1 MRPSATLSVWAP
13 LLLAGSAQAQMV
25 LSQQQ
30 PTVVYEGRG
39 TISAQPYYKRLE
51 RSDTDETG
59 GAVRVAAPTGA
70 GILALEDR
78 LPLSPTHLSVGNP
91 GMRTVPGLITPL
103 FIMGMDE
110 VSLTWFARA
119 VEGLADIGARG
130 IVVQASDRSAWRD
143 LHSRARKAGI
153 DLMLL
158 DGDAIAA
165 GYGIST
171 YPSVLMSPAL
181 AGRGAHE

>member
-1 MRPSATLSVWAP
+1 MLHSVTLIVWVP

-25 LSQQQ
+25 LSQLQ

-39 TISAQPYYKRLE
+39 TISAQPYYKRLQ
-51 RSDTDETG
+51 RNQSDL
-59 GAVRVAAPTGA
+59 AAGVTAPEGA

-78 LPLSPTHLSVGNP
+78 LPLSPKHISIGP
-91 GMRTVPGLITPL
+91 PAMKTVPGLITPL

-110 VSLTWFARA
+110 ASLTWFAQA
-119 VEGLADIGARG
+119 VEGLSDIGARG
-130 IVVQASDRSAWRD
+130 IVVQAAQRPAWRD
-143 LHSRARKAGI
+143 LQSRAHKAGI
-153 DLMLL
+153 ELMLL

-171 YPSVLMSPAL
+171 YPIVLMSPAL
-181 AGRGAHE
+181 AGEGGHE